1 MMTKSSIGRWR
12 RGPMSFRALGL
23 GALLLGLVA
32 LPWAGRADDAQQTMF
47 ASPEEAAKALVDAAA
62 KGDTDALVAIFGP
75 DGQDLVTSGDAVA
88 DKNARDSFVAS
99 TKQAMRLEKV
109 GDDKV
114 ILNIGRDD
122 WPLPIPIVKGAT
134 GWYFDTAA
142 GHEEIINRRIGRNEL
157 GAIDVA
163 RAYVAAQ
170 REYAS
175 VVRDGSGL
183 VKFAQKIASSPDK
196 KDGLY
201 WPAVEGGDLSPFGP
215 LVAGAVAEGYS
226 TKQTGAPAPYHGYF
240 SKVLKAQGKSAP
252 GGAYDY
258 VINGNM
264 IAGFALVAYP
274 ADYGSSG
281 VMTFIVNQQG
291 VVYQK
296 DLGEQTAEIAGAMT
310 RYDPDATW
318 RKVE

>member
-1 MMTKSSIGRWR
+1 MMTMSSIGGRR
-12 RGPMSFRALGL
+12 RGPASFRALCL
-23 GALLLGLVA
+23 AALLLALVA
-32 LPWAGRADDAQQTMF
+32 LPGAGRADDAQQTMF

-122 WPLPIPIVKGAT
+122 WPLPIPIVKGAA
-134 GWYFDTAA
+134 GWYFDTAE

-175 VVRDGSGL
+175 LVRDGSGL
-183 VKFAQKIASSPDK
+183 AKFAQKIASSPDK

-201 WPAVEGGDLSPFGP
+201 WPAVEGADLSPFGP
-215 LVAGAVAEGYS
+215 LIAGAVAEGYS
-226 TKQTGAPAPYHGYF
+226 TKQTGTPTPYHGYF
-240 SKVLKAQGKSAP
+240 FKILKAQGKSAP

-291 VVYQK
+291 VVYQQ
-296 DLGEQTAEIAGAMT
+296 DLGEQTAALAAAMT